1 MNYNFDEENNRKNT
15 NCEKHDALEKY
26 FGYEDLQALWVAD
39 MDFKTPAFINDK
51 ILEAVQNSTYGYSLQ
66 SDDLFNSIINWQ
78 KNQHDWNIEKDDIY
92 MVNGVVPAYSA
103 CIEAFCPNEDDEVIV
118 QTPIYPPLFKCVQ
131 SNNRKLIINELKE
144 EDGYYTMDLEDLKA
158 KITKNTKVLALCS
171 PHNPVGRVW
180 NKKELEDLAQ
190 ICKEN
195 NIVIVSD
202 EIHSDITFKKFIP
215 LASISKEI
223 ADITITL
230 NSAGKTFNIAGL
242 NTSYA
247 ISHNP
252 ELLETFKKV
261 SQKRQINSINFF
273 GYIATQAAYE
283 NGAEF
288 VSELKKYIQ
297 NNIELTKNYLKIN
310 NLPIEFYEPEA
321 TYLIWLCFKN
331 TQLSHKEIKAKLLR
345 ESKLALNDGVSFG
358 SNGYSYF
365 RLNTAVNKERLHEA
379 LGKLSK
385 AF

>member
-1 MNYNFDEENNRKNT
+1 MNYNFNEENNRKNT

-51 ILEAVQNSTYGYSLQ
+51 ILEAAQNSTYGYSLQ

-78 KNQHDWNIEKDDIY
+78 KNQHNWNVNKDEIY

-103 CIEAFCPNEDDEVIV
+103 CIEAFCPNDEDEVIV

-131 SNNRKLIINELKE
+131 SNNRKVVVNELKE
-144 EDGYYTMDLEDLKA
+144 ENGYYTMDLEDLKA
-158 KITKNTKVLALCS
+158 KITRNTKVLALCS

-180 NKKELEDLAQ
+180 NKEELEDLAQ

-195 NIVIVSD
+195 NIIIISD

-223 ADITITL
+223 SDITITL

-242 NTSYA
+242 NTAYA

-252 ELLETFKKV
+252 KLLEIFKKV

-283 NGAEF
+283 NGVEF
-288 VSELKKYIQ
+288 VSQLKKYIQ

-310 NLPIEFYEPEA
+310 NLPIEFNEPEA

-331 TQLSHKEIKAKLLR
+331 TQLSHKEIKEKLLTK
-345 ESKLALNDGVSFG
+345 SKLALNDGVSFG

-365 RLNTAVNKERLHEA
+365 RLNIAVNKERLHEA
-379 LGKLSK
+379 LRKLSK